1 MNRHIQHTS
10 EDKLTFC
17 EQLGEDL
24 GAELCAEVEAHLS
37 GCPDCRA
44 HYNSVEQ
51 TVELYRKSC
60 SGDDVLP
67 QGVEERL
74 LKVLHIHPEAN

>member
-1 MNRHIQHTS
+1 MSRHLQHSS
-10 EDKLTFC
+10 EDKRTFC

-24 GAELCAEVEAHLS
+24 GAEICAEVEAHLS

-44 HYNSVEQ
+44 QYNSIEQ

-60 SGDDVLP
+60 SEDDALP
-67 QGVEERL
+67 DGVKDRL
-74 LKVLHIHPEAN
+74 FKVLHIRPETN

>member
-1 MNRHIQHTS
+1 MSRHLHHTI

-37 GCPDCRA
+37 DCPDCRA

-67 QGVEERL
+67 HGVEERL
-74 LKVLHIHPEAN
+74 LKVLHIHPAAS